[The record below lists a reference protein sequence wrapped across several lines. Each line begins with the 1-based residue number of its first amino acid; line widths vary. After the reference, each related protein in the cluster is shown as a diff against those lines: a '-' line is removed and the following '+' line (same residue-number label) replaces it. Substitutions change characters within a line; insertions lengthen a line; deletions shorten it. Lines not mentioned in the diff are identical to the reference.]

1 MRLHDDLGGDEAA
14 PSRGSRRSAYRA
26 PTSQQVR
33 FLPRIGD
40 PHMVDPSA
48 LGRASRPTGTRGD
61 VAETLR
67 GRIDTA
73 TSRRGDASADGEAVR
88 TIHERGA
95 A

>member
-1 MRLHDDLGGDEAA
+1 
-14 PSRGSRRSAYRA
+14 
-26 PTSQQVR
+26 
-33 FLPRIGD
+33 
-40 PHMVDPSA
+40 MVDPSA